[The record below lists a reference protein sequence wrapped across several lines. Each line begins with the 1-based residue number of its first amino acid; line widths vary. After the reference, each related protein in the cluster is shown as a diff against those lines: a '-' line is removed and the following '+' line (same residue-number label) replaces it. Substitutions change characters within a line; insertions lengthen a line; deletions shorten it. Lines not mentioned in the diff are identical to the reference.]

1 MIIMWG
7 FLLVVYVIGMIPF
20 AIWSLDEDNSV
31 KVWTGGIG
39 FIVWSI
45 MFPAVVFQLLS
56 TG

>member
-7 FLLVVYVIGMIPF
+7 FLSVVYFIGIIPF
-20 AIWSLDEDNSV
+20 VIWSLDWDNPV
-31 KVWTGGIG
+31 KAWTGGIG

>member
-1 MIIMWG
+1 MIIMLG
-7 FLLVVYVIGMIPF
+7 FLSVVYCIGMIPF
-20 AIWSLDEDNSV
+20 AIWSLEDNSV
-31 KVWTGGIG
+31 KAWTGGIG